1 MIKNFLVFLFFLFLS
16 FSSFSQ
22 QTAVFTNDLAAFNQA
37 LELYNNGQFLAAQS
51 LFDKIKNSS
60 EDETVQ
66 SDCAYY
72 IANAAVRLNQ
82 QNADQLMEEFV
93 EKYPTS
99 LKRNSAY
106 IDVAN
111 YYFENG
117 KYAYAQKWYEKVDTG
132 NLSRG
137 EQEKFNF
144 NNGYV
149 YFKAKR
155 YDEAKNYFNKVST
168 SQKYGSQAKYYL
180 GFIAYE
186 GDDYEEANKNFEEVK
201 GEDRYSEDL
210 SYYQADMNFKLGN
223 FEKAIEMGKEQFD
236 KSSPQEKS
244 QLSKIIGES

>member
-93 EKYPTS
+93 E
-99 LKRNSAY
+99 
-106 IDVAN
+106 
-111 YYFENG
+111 
-117 KYAYAQKWYEKVDTG
+117 
-132 NLSRG
+132 
-137 EQEKFNF
+137 NF
-144 NNGYV
+144 PEGYW
-149 YFKAKR
+149 
-155 YDEAKNYFNKVST
+155 VSP
-168 SQKYGSQAKYYL
+168 
-180 GFIAYE
+180 
-186 GDDYEEANKNFEEVK
+186 
-201 GEDRYSEDL
+201 R
-210 SYYQADMNFKLGN
+210 
-223 FEKAIEMGKEQFD
+223 
-236 KSSPQEKS
+236 KS
-244 QLSKIIGES
+244 

>member
-1 MIKNFLVFLFFLFLS
+1 MIKNFLVFSLFLFLS

-22 QTAVFTNDLAAFNQA
+22 QTAVFTNGLADFNQA

-60 EDETVQ
+60 SDETVQ

-93 EKYPTS
+93 EDYPTS
-99 LKRNSAY
+99 LKRNSAF

-117 KYAYAQKWYEKVDTG
+117 KYAYAQKWYEKVDEG
-132 NLSRG
+132 SLSRA
-137 EQEKFNF
+137 EQDRFNF

-149 YFKAKR
+149 QFKAKR
-155 YDEAKNYFNKVST
+155 FEEAKTYFNKVSN
-168 SQKYGSQAKYYL
+168 SQEYGSQAKYYL

-186 GDDYEEANKNFEEVK
+186 GDDYEEA
-201 GEDRYSEDL
+201 
-210 SYYQADMNFKLGN
+210 
-223 FEKAIEMGKEQFD
+223 
-236 KSSPQEKS
+236 
-244 QLSKIIGES
+244 

>member
-1 MIKNFLVFLFFLFLS
+1 MIKKFLVFSLFLFLS

-22 QTAVFTNDLAAFNQA
+22 QTAAFTNDFAEFNQA

-60 EDETVQ
+60 DDETVQ

-93 EKYPTS
+93 EEYPTS
-99 LKRNSAY
+99 LKRNSAF

-111 YYFENG
+111 FYFENG
-117 KYAYAQKWYEKVDTG
+117 KYSHAQKWYEKVDTG
-132 NLSRG
+132 NLSRS
-137 EQEKFNF
+137 EQEQFNF
-144 NNGYV
+144 NNGYA

-180 GFIAYE
+180 GFIAY
-186 GDDYEEANKNFEEVK
+186 
-201 GEDRYSEDL
+201 
-210 SYYQADMNFKLGN
+210 
-223 FEKAIEMGKEQFD
+223 
-236 KSSPQEKS
+236 
-244 QLSKIIGES
+244 